1 MMFGRADRTLA
12 MLETMLED
20 ALNNQFDENEYDE
33 SRLSRL
39 EVKWKRYLTV
49 SKQSGLRVKQER
61 DSIKNMISDIS
72 HQTKTPLANILLY
85 IQLLKERTMDK
96 ESLEMMEKIEEQ
108 SEKLS
113 FLMQSLIKTSR
124 LESGVFV
131 LVPRKQP
138 LKPMLMAI
146 IREAEEEALKKGIRI
161 ILEVGNEET
170 CFDRKWTEEALYNLI
185 ENAIK
190 YSGPDTVVRIGVR
203 VYEIFTAVSV
213 EDQGIGI
220 REEEQ
225 AQVFG
230 RFYRGREVMQEKGV
244 GIGLYLAREIAEKQG
259 GYIELTSVYGQGSI
273 FSFYM
278 QNKR

>member
-1 MMFGRADRTLA
+1 MRFGRADKTLA

-96 ESLEMMEKIEEQ
+96 ESLEMMERIEEQ

-138 LKPMLMAI
+138 LRPMLMAI

-190 YSGPDTVVRIGVR
+190 YSGPDTVVRVR
-203 VYEIFTAVSV
+203 VKVYEIFTAVSV
-213 EDQGIGI
+213 EDEGTGI

-230 RFYRGREVMQEKGV
+230 RFYRGREVAQEKGV

-259 GYIELTSVYGQGSI
+259 GYIELTSVYGKGSI

>member
-1 MMFGRADRTLA
+1 MMFGRADKTLA
-12 MLETMLED
+12 MLEIMLED

-190 YSGPDTVVRIGVR
+190 YSGPATVVRIGVK
-203 VYEIFTAVSV
+203 VYEIFTAVFV
-213 EDQGIGI
+213 EDEGTGI

-230 RFYRGREVMQEKGV
+230 RFYRGREVAQEKGV

-259 GYIELTSVYGQGSI
+259 GYIELTSVYGKGSI

>member
-1 MMFGRADRTLA
+1 MMFGRADKTLA

-85 IQLLKERTMDK
+85 IQLLKERTIDK

-190 YSGPDTVVRIGVR
+190 YSGPDTVVRIGVK

-230 RFYRGREVMQEKGV
+230 RFYRGREVVQEKGV

>member
-1 MMFGRADRTLA
+1 MMFGRADKTLA

-49 SKQSGLRVKQER
+49 SKQSGLRVEQER

-131 LVPRKQP
+131 LVPRKQS

-190 YSGPDTVVRIGVR
+190 YSGPDTVVRVGVK

-213 EDQGIGI
+213 EDEGMGI

-230 RFYRGREVMQEKGV
+230 RFYRGREVAQEKGV

-259 GYIELTSVYGQGSI
+259 GYIELTSVYGKGSI